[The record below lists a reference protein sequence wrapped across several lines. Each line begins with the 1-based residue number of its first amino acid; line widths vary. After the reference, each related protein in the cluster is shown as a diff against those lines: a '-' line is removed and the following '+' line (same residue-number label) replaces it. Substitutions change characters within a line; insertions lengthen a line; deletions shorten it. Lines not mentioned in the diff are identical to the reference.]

1 MTVTSI
7 AAGKFWAEVVAAG
20 GEASTDMCTVRDE
33 ADMACQ
39 LPRGD
44 LRARVWYTIA
54 QTGVTNDK
62 KHDSYSTQHF
72 MDIFID
78 EWVAE
83 AVVMSIHIHSDNAG
97 SHFKN
102 SRTLNYLSRLHERLD
117 LKATWSFGCPGHGEH
132 LGGLGVAVTLVWQAR
147 GLGMGSGG
155 HEAHSEEG
163 HDRQQHCHN

>member
-1 MTVTSI
+1 M
-7 AAGKFWAEVVAAG
+7 AAG
-20 GEASTDMCTVRDE
+20 GEASTDMYTVRDE
-33 ADMACQ
+33 AGTTYQ
-39 LPRGD
+39 LPRCD
-44 LRARVWYTIA
+44 LRARVWYTTA

-72 MDIFID
+72 MDIFIE

-83 AVVMSIHIHSDNAG
+83 AAVTSIHIHSGNAG

-102 SRTLNYLSRLHERLD
+102 SRTLNYLSRLHERLG

-132 LGGLGVAVTLVWQAR
+132 LGGLVVAVTLVWQAR

-155 HEAHSEEG
+155 S
-163 HDRQQHCHN
+163 